1 MEPAVFAIACFPLLA
16 APGPTNTLLATSGAA
31 IGVRRSLPLL
41 AAELSGYLLAIFLL
55 RVLVGPLIV
64 AVPAFGIALR
74 IAAAI
79 YLLHLA
85 AKLWQHSGRQSIE
98 ASGPVTILSLF
109 VTTLLNPKA
118 IILTFTL
125 LPAEAGMLAWLPALI
140 LQIVVAGSAW
150 ITVGALVQRGFR
162 GTFHPRVGYR
172 VSALA
177 LILLAG
183 GLSAHVLASA

>member
-1 MEPAVFAIACFPLLA
+1 MEPAAFAIACFPLLA

-55 RVLVGPLIV
+55 RVLVGPLIA

-74 IAAAI
+74 IAAVI

-85 AKLWQHSGRQSIE
+85 AKLWRHSGCQSIK
-98 ASGPVTILSLF
+98 ASGPVTIFSVF

-118 IILTFTL
+118 IILAFTL
-125 LPAEAGMLAWLPALI
+125 LPAGMLAWLPALI

-150 ITVGALVQRGFR
+150 IIVGALVQRGFR
-162 GTFHPRVGYR
+162 GTFHPQVGYR

-183 GLSAHVLASA
+183 GLSAQVLAWA

>member
-1 MEPAVFAIACFPLLA
+1 M
-16 APGPTNTLLATSGAA
+16 
-31 IGVRRSLPLL
+31 
-41 AAELSGYLLAIFLL
+41 
-55 RVLVGPLIV
+55 
-64 AVPAFGIALR
+64 
-74 IAAAI
+74 
-79 YLLHLA
+79 
-85 AKLWQHSGRQSIE
+85 
-98 ASGPVTILSLF
+98 
-109 VTTLLNPKA
+109 NPKA

-162 GTFHPRVGYR
+162 GTFHPRVGHR

>member
-1 MEPAVFAIACFPLLA
+1 MEPEVFAIACFPLLA

-55 RVLVGPLIV
+55 RVLVGPLIA

-98 ASGPVTILSLF
+98 ASGSVTILSLF

-118 IILTFTL
+118 IILTFSL
-125 LPAEAGMLAWLPALI
+125 LPAWLPALI
-140 LQIVVAGSAW
+140 VQIVVAGSAW

-172 VSALA
+172 VSAVA

>member
-1 MEPAVFAIACFPLLA
+1 MVVCCKSTMPD
-16 APGPTNTLLATSGAA
+16 SGR
-31 IGVRRSLPLL
+31 GRLTPSKRK
-41 AAELSGYLLAIFLL
+41 FL
-55 RVLVGPLIV
+55 R
-64 AVPAFGIALR
+64 
-74 IAAAI
+74 AAAI
-79 YLLHLA
+79 LQFAL
-85 AKLWQHSGRQSIE
+85 
-98 ASGPVTILSLF
+98 
-109 VTTLLNPKA
+109 
-118 IILTFTL
+118 TL

-150 ITVGALVQRGFR
+150 TTAGALVQRGFR